1 MIYDPWRGK
10 LLGFVYVYGSY
21 IWIYVSRRKWRSY
34 DYCVNCD
41 NVERFVSLT
50 LTHDL
55 LWIVYDYANDVVLIE
70 RLFSWKHYE
79 CNMKGFLTWVWYL
92 RLRGSSDFIES
103 MIHDISCIEWR
114 VKYPFTYVKTIYTI
128 YV

>member
-21 IWIYVSRRKWRSY
+21 IWIYVSCRKWRSY

-79 CNMKGFLTWVWYL
+79 GYSHENTMNVMWKDFLHEY
-92 RLRGSSDFIES
+92 
-103 MIHDISCIEWR
+103 DI
-114 VKYPFTYVKTIYTI
+114 
-128 YV
+128 